1 MYSLN
6 LVYYQLNTT
15 NMRLFLLIFCFLFSY
30 NTYSQNQTIELCDG
44 NQRGF
49 TYSAIGTPNCN
60 YTWELYLNNKLQT
73 RYLTETIDI
82 EFKTPG
88 EYLLK
93 AQIENTLCE
102 SDVKT
107 YTISVI
113 PCRMPAVY
121 IPTSFTPNGDGVN
134 DLYTVKGVYIDEYII
149 EIYNRWGQLFYTST
163 DIKEYWDGTING
175 IPVPTGAYVY
185 LVRYRDVFG
194 YDGFEY
200 GTVTLYR

>member
-1 MYSLN
+1 MIRIF
-6 LVYYQLNTT
+6 LVT
-15 NMRLFLLIFCFLFSY
+15 LLCLLSVLGH
-30 NTYSQNQTIELCDG
+30 SQNQTIELCDG

-49 TYSAIGTPNCN
+49 TYSAIGTPGCN
-60 YTWELYLNNKLQT
+60 YTWELYLNNKLVT

-88 EYLLK
+88 SYTLK

-102 SDVKT
+102 SDVEV
-107 YTISVI
+107 YTILVI

-134 DLYTVKGVYIDEYII
+134 DVYSVRGTYISEFQI
-149 EIYNRWGQLFYTST
+149 EIYNRWGQLFYSSST
-163 DIKEYWDGTING
+163 LNDSWDGTING

-185 LVRYRDVFG
+185 LVRYKDVFG